1 MKDID
6 QAYRVLDLQPG
17 ATLRQVVEARDELRT
32 LWDPDRLAHHPGL
45 HAKAPGKIKEIEQ
58 AYEVLVNHLG
68 RTDFVRSL
76 PTGARSMTV
85 SSSGPRSTQ
94 QPSASL
100 FEEVFSK
107 KGNKATI
114 HARRH
119 IPIWVP
125 VISIAVLGMG
135 IVYFISSSPQTEDEP
150 DPASTQPSNSQS
162 SSDLPS
168 EMTPDQAVS
177 REQATGSVL
186 PNGTEPIAADPPS
199 TVTAPAKGFP
209 ETSPAQR
216 PTPRQSPPTATQ
228 SGLGR
233 QVDPKKG
240 TVPAKPRGPRPVLIR
255 NPTEGLEPPA
265 EKKETNDSEKKVVK
279 PLPED

>member
-6 QAYRVLDLQPG
+6 QAYRILDLQPG
-17 ATLRQVVEARDELRT
+17 ATLRLVAEARDELRT
-32 LWDPDRLAHHPGL
+32 LWDPDRLARHPGL
-45 HAKAPGKIKEIEQ
+45 HAKAPGKIEEIQQ
-58 AYEVLVNHLG
+58 AYEVLMNHLG
-68 RTDFVRSL
+68 RTDLAGSS
-76 PTGARSMTV
+76 PTGKTV
-85 SSSGPRSTQ
+85 SSSRLRPTER
-94 QPSASL
+94 PSASL

-114 HARRH
+114 HARKR

-125 VISIAVLGMG
+125 VISIAALGMG
-135 IVYFISSSPQTEDEP
+135 IVYFISSSPQTDDQP
-150 DPASTQPSNSQS
+150 APASTQPSQSQS

-168 EMTPDQAVS
+168 ELTPDQAVS
-177 REQATGSVL
+177 REQATGSVP

-209 ETSPAQR
+209 ETSATR
-216 PTPRQSPPTATQ
+216 PPPPRQSPPTATQ

-240 TVPAKPRGPRPVLIR
+240 TVPAKPLGPRPVLIR

>member
-1 MKDID
+1 MKDIE

-17 ATLRQVVEARDELRT
+17 ATLRQVVDARDELRT

-68 RTDFVRSL
+68 RTDFVGSL

-125 VISIAVLGMG
+125 VISIAALGMG

-168 EMTPDQAVS
+168 ELTPDKSVS
-177 REQATGSVL
+177 REEATAQVS
-186 PNGTEPIAADPPS
+186 PNRTEPIAADPPS
-199 TVTAPAKGFP
+199 MATAPARESP
-209 ETSPAQR
+209 EISGTR
-216 PTPRQSPPTATQ
+216 LPTPPSPSTATQ
-228 SGLGR
+228 SGSVR
-233 QVDPKKG
+233 QVDPKKD
-240 TVPAKPRGPRPVLIR
+240 TVPAKPRGLRPVLIR
-255 NPTEGLEPPA
+255 SPAQGLEPPA